1 MGRFNGMGMEP
12 TVYKYLLKYSKKQQI
27 VLTLMAV
34 LSFPFLYLFY
44 ELPKMII
51 NEAIQGDPGDFPVEL
66 FGTELDHVP
75 YLLALCFG
83 FLALVIINQGFKYYI
98 NVYRGLTGE
107 RMLRRLRYELFS
119 RVLRFPIPTF
129 RNMSQGEIIPMV
141 TAEVEPLGGFVGE
154 AFSLPAFQGGT
165 LLVILGFLFYQ
176 NWMMAVAAVALY
188 PIQLY
193 IIPRLQS
200 RVNLLGKE
208 RVKLVRALSDR
219 IGEKVQGVSEI
230 HAHDTSQLELA
241 RFSARLGEIFDV
253 RYQIYRKKFFIK
265 FLNNFI
271 QQLGPFFF
279 YSIGGYL
286 VITGGLEIGTL
297 VAAIAA
303 HKDLGAPWKELLGFY
318 QRQQDARI
326 KYETVIT
333 QFEPAGMRTVEH
345 QENDPTGNESF
356 SSSLNISG
364 LTLSDDQGEPII
376 NSVSANLD
384 LPSRIAIVGRPSS
397 GKEEM
402 GQLLARLLDPTKGK
416 VAYDDLALE
425 DMPESVTGR
434 QMSFVGQQGFIFN
447 ASLSENLYYGL
458 KNRPR
463 VPVEREGEEA
473 SRFQE
478 FMDEAEQSG
487 NSTMDDA
494 ADWTDFAATGA
505 ASLDDLRHEGLR
517 ALKIVG
523 LDLDVYQFGLRGTID
538 PKTQPDLAEKILSAR
553 HSLRDRLAEPDVA
566 DLIETFDQEK
576 YNHNASVAENLLF
589 GNVVGDTFDMEA
601 LGSNEHV
608 VSVLDQIGLT
618 DKMIEIGYAAAS
630 TMAEIFADVPS
641 DHELFQQ
648 YAFISAEELQD
659 FQALLTRVDR
669 EKLIDAREDDRK
681 ALLSLPFK
689 LIPARHRLGL
699 IDEEIM
705 EKILEGRKLFRE
717 SLPEEVSSA
726 VEFFDAED
734 YNSASNLQDNI
745 LFGKVAYGVPKAAER
760 IGELISEVIETEGLY
775 DSVAEVGMAYDVGIG
790 GSRLSAA
797 QRQKLAIA
805 RAVVKRPDVM
815 ILSESTAAL
824 DSTSQNMIME
834 NILKEFRDRTLV
846 WVLHRADLATQ
857 FDQVLVFDRGAIAE
871 KGPVSTL
878 DREGTLFKELA
889 SDG

>member
-1 MGRFNGMGMEP
+1 MEP
-12 TVYKYLLKYSKKQQI
+12 TIYKYLLKYSKKQQLW
-27 VLTLMAV
+27 LTLMAV

-66 FGTELDHVP
+66 LGVELDHIP
-75 YLLALCFG
+75 YLYTLCVG
-83 FLALVIINQGFKYYI
+83 FLILVVINQGFKYFI

-107 RMLRRLRYELFS
+107 RMLRRLRFELFS
-119 RVLRFPIPTF
+119 RVLRFPLPTF

-165 LLVILGFLFYQ
+165 LLVILSFLFYQ

-200 RVNLLGKE
+200 KVNLLGKK
-208 RVKLVRALSDR
+208 RVKLVRSLSDR
-219 IGEKVQGVSEI
+219 IGEKVQGVPEI
-230 HAHDTSQLELA
+230 HAHDTAQLELA
-241 RFSARLGEIFDV
+241 GFSARLGEIFVV
-253 RYQIYRKKFFIK
+253 RYEIYRKKFFIK

-279 YSIGGYL
+279 YAIGGYL
-286 VITGGLEIGTL
+286 VINGGLEIGTL

-326 KYETVIT
+326 KYDTVIT
-333 QFEPAGMRTVEH
+333 QFDPPGMRTVEH
-345 QENDPTGNESF
+345 QENDPAGGESF
-356 SSSLNISG
+356 SRNLAIAG
-364 LTLSDDQGEPII
+364 LTLSDDQGEPIV
-376 NSVSANLD
+376 NSVSATLD

-402 GQLLARLLDPTKGK
+402 GQLLARLLDPTKGR
-416 VAYDDLALE
+416 VAYDDQSLE

-434 QMSFVGQQGFIFN
+434 RISFVGQQGFIFN
-447 ASLSENLYYGL
+447 ASLSDNLYYGL
-458 KNRPR
+458 KNRPQLAL
-463 VPVEREGEEA
+463 EREGEAAEA
-473 SRFQE
+473 HE
-478 FMDEAEQSG
+478 LFMEEAELSG
-487 NSTMDDA
+487 NSMMDSE
-494 ADWTDFAATGA
+494 ADWTDFSSTGA
-505 ASLDDLRHEGLR
+505 DSLASLRHEGLR

-523 LDLDVYQFGLRGTID
+523 LDGDVYQFGLRGTID
-538 PKTQPDLAEKILSAR
+538 PKASPELADKILSAR

-566 DLIETFDQEK
+566 DLIETFDQNK

-601 LGSNEHV
+601 LGSNVHV
-608 VSVLDQIGLT
+608 VNVLDQIGLT
-618 DKMIEIGYAAAS
+618 EKMIEIGFAAAS
-630 TMAEIFADVPS
+630 TMAEIFADVPA

-648 YAFISAEELQD
+648 YAFISAEELQE

-669 EKLIDAREDDRK
+669 EKLAEAREEDRT
-681 ALLSLPFK
+681 ALLSMPFK
-689 LIPARHRLGL
+689 LVPARHRLGL
-699 IDEEIM
+699 IDDEIM
-705 EKILEGRKLFRE
+705 DKILEGRRVFRE
-717 SLPEEVSSA
+717 TLPEDMASA
-726 VEFFDAED
+726 VEFFDAEH

-745 LFGKVAYGVPKAAER
+745 LFGKVAYGVPKAADR

-775 DSVAEVGMAYDVGIG
+775 DSVAEVGMTYDVGIA
-790 GSRLSAA
+790 GSRLSGA

-805 RAVVKRPDVM
+805 RAVVKRPDVL

-824 DSTSQNMIME
+824 DSSSQNTIME
-834 NILKEFRDRTLV
+834 NILKDFADRTLI

-857 FDQVLVFDRGAIAE
+857 FDQALVFDRGAIVE
-871 KGPVSTL
+871 KGAVSDL

>member
-1 MGRFNGMGMEP
+1 MEP
-12 TVYKYLLKYSKKQQI
+12 TIYKYLLKYSKKQQI
-27 VLTLMAV
+27 WLTVMAV

-51 NEAIQGDPGDFPVEL
+51 NDAIQGDPGDFPVEL
-66 FGTELDHVP
+66 FGYEFEHVP
-75 YLLALCFG
+75 YLIVLCCG
-83 FLALVIINQGFKYYI
+83 FLVLVVINQGFKYYI

-107 RMLRRLRYELFS
+107 RMLRRLRYELFG
-119 RVLRFPIPTF
+119 RVLRFPLPTF
-129 RNMSQGEIIPMV
+129 KNMSQGEIIPMV

-188 PIQLY
+188 PLQLY

-200 RVNLLGKE
+200 KVNLLGKE
-208 RVKLVRALSDR
+208 RVKLVRSLSDR
-219 IGEKVQGVSEI
+219 IGQTVQGVPEI
-230 HAHDTSQLELA
+230 HAHDTSQLERA
-241 RFSARLGEIFDV
+241 RFSARLGEIFVV

-265 FLNNFI
+265 FMNNFI
-271 QQLGPFFF
+271 QQMGPFFF

-286 VITGGLEIGTL
+286 VINGGLEIGTL

-326 KYETVIT
+326 KYDTVIS
-333 QFEPAGMRTVEH
+333 QFGPPGMRTVEH
-345 QENDPTGNESF
+345 QENDPTGSETF
-356 SSSLNISG
+356 SSSLAVSG
-364 LTLSDDQGEPII
+364 LTLTDDQGEPII
-376 NSVSANLD
+376 NSVSANID
-384 LPSRIAIVGRPSS
+384 LPAKIAIVGRPSS

-402 GQLLARLLDPTKGK
+402 GQLLARLLDPAKGK
-416 VAYDDLALE
+416 ISFDDHGLE
-425 DMPESVTGR
+425 DMPEAITGR
-434 QMSFVGQQGFIFN
+434 RISFVGQQGFIFN
-447 ASLSENLYYGL
+447 ASLSDNLYYGL
-458 KNRPR
+458 MNRPQGA
-463 VPVEREGEEA
+463 VERSGEDA
-473 SRFQE
+473 DTYNE
-478 FMDEAEQSG
+478 FVEESEMSG
-487 NSTMDDA
+487 NSTLDSD
-494 ADWTDFAATGA
+494 ADWIDFAVTGA
-505 ASLDDLRHEGLR
+505 ASLGDLRLEGLR

-523 LDLDVYQFGLRGTID
+523 LDSDVYQFGLRGTID
-538 PKTQPDLAEKILSAR
+538 PKKSPDLAQKILTAR
-553 HSLRDRLAEPDVA
+553 RSLRDRLAAPDVA

-601 LGSNEHV
+601 LGSNAHV

-618 DKMIEIGYAAAS
+618 EQMIEIGYAAAS
-630 TMAEIFADVPS
+630 TMAEIFADVPA

-648 YAFISAEELQD
+648 YAFISADELQD

-669 EKLIDAREDDRK
+669 EKLVEAKDEDRR

-689 LIPARHRLGL
+689 LVPARHRLGL
-699 IDEEIM
+699 IDDPVM
-705 EKILEGRKLFRE
+705 DKILEGRKVFRE
-717 SLPEEVSSA
+717 TLPDDIASA
-726 VEFFDAED
+726 VEFFDAD
-734 YNSASNLQDNI
+734 NYNSASNLQDNI
-745 LFGKVAYGVPKAAER
+745 LFGKVAYGVPKAADR
-760 IGELISEVIETEGLY
+760 IGELISEVIEAEGLY
-775 DSVAEVGMAYDVGIG
+775 DSVAEVGMGYDAGIG
-790 GSRLSAA
+790 GSRLSGA

-805 RAVVKRPDVM
+805 RAIVKRPDVL

-824 DSTSQNMIME
+824 DSASQNTIME
-834 NILKEFRDRTLV
+834 NVLEEFSDRTLI

-857 FDQVLVFDRGAIAE
+857 FDQVLVFDRGAIVE
-871 KGPVSTL
+871 KGAVSTL

>member
-1 MGRFNGMGMEP
+1 MEP
-12 TVYKYLLKYSKKQQI
+12 TIYKYLLKYSKKQQ
-27 VLTLMAV
+27 VWLTVMAV

-51 NEAIQGDPGDFPVEL
+51 NDAIQGDPGDFPVEL
-66 FGTELDHVP
+66 FGYELDHVP
-75 YLLALCFG
+75 YLITLCVA
-83 FLALVIINQGFKYYI
+83 FLGLVVVNQGFKYYI

-107 RMLRRLRYELFS
+107 RMLRRLRYELFG
-119 RVLRFPIPTF
+119 RVLRFPQPTF

-165 LLVILGFLFYQ
+165 LLVIIGFLFYQ
-176 NWMMAVAAVALY
+176 NWMMAVAAIALY
-188 PIQLY
+188 PLQLY

-200 RVNLLGKE
+200 KVNLLGKR
-208 RVKLVRALSDR
+208 RVKLVRSLSDR
-219 IGEKVQGVSEI
+219 IGETVQGVPEI
-230 HAHDTSQLELA
+230 HAHDTAQLERA
-241 RFSARLGEIFDV
+241 RFSARLGEIFVV
-253 RYQIYRKKFFIK
+253 RYEIYRKKFFIK

-271 QQLGPFFF
+271 QQMGPFFF

-333 QFEPAGMRTVEH
+333 QFDPLGMRTVEH
-345 QENDPTGNESF
+345 QENDPSGDETF
-356 SSSLNISG
+356 SSTLAISG
-364 LTLSDDQGEPII
+364 LTLSDDQGEPIV
-376 NSVSANLD
+376 NSISANLD
-384 LPSRIAIVGRPSS
+384 LPSKIAIVGRPSS

-416 VAYDDLALE
+416 ISYDDRGLE
-425 DMPESVTGR
+425 DMPEAITGR
-434 QMSFVGQQGFIFN
+434 RIAFVGQQGFIFN
-447 ASLSENLYYGL
+447 ASLSNNLYYGL
-458 KNRPR
+458 KHRPQTTL
-463 VPVEREGEEA
+463 EREGEAAEQY
-473 SRFQE
+473 SE
-478 FMDEAEQSG
+478 FVEEAELSG
-487 NSTMDDA
+487 NSVMDSE
-494 ADWTDFAATGA
+494 ADWTDFSVTGA
-505 ASLDDLRHEGLR
+505 DSLDSLRLEGLR

-523 LDLDVYQFGLRGTID
+523 LDGDVYQFGLRGTID
-538 PKTQPDLAEKILSAR
+538 PKSTPELANKILTAR
-553 HSLRDRLAEPDVA
+553 YSLRDRLTAPDVA

-608 VSVLDQIGLT
+608 VAVLDKIGLT
-618 DKMIEIGYAAAS
+618 EQMIEIGYAAAS

-648 YAFISAEELQD
+648 YAFISADELQD

-669 EKLIDAREDDRK
+669 EKLVDARDEDRK

-689 LIPARHRLGL
+689 LVPARHRLGL
-699 IDEEIM
+699 IDDAVM
-705 EKILEGRKLFRE
+705 DKILEGRKAFRE
-717 SLPEEVSSA
+717 TLPQEMANA
-726 VEFFDAED
+726 VEFFDAEF

-745 LFGKVAYGVPKAAER
+745 LFGKVAYGVPKAADR

-775 DSVAEVGMAYDVGIG
+775 DSVAEVGMSYDAGIA
-790 GSRLSAA
+790 GSRLSGA

-805 RAVVKRPDVM
+805 RAIVKRPDM
-815 ILSESTAAL
+815 LILSESTAAL
-824 DSTSQNMIME
+824 DSASQSIIME
-834 NILKEFRDRTLV
+834 NILEEFADRTLI
-846 WVLHRADLATQ
+846 WVLHRADLAVH

-871 KGPVSTL
+871 KGTVESL

>member
-1 MGRFNGMGMEP
+1 MEP
-12 TVYKYLLKYSKKQQI
+12 TIYKYLLKYSKKQQI
-27 VLTLMAV
+27 WLTVMAV

-51 NEAIQGDPGDFPVEL
+51 NDAIQGDPGDFPVEL
-66 FGTELDHVP
+66 FGVELEHVP
-75 YLLALCFG
+75 YLVVLCVG
-83 FLALVIINQGFKYYI
+83 FLLLVVVNQAFKYYI

-107 RMLRRLRYELFS
+107 RMLRRLRYELFG
-119 RVLRFPIPTF
+119 RVLRFPLPTF

-165 LLVILGFLFYQ
+165 LLVILSFLFYQ
-176 NWMMAVAAVALY
+176 NWIMAVAAVALY
-188 PIQLY
+188 PLQLY

-200 RVNLLGKE
+200 KVNLLGKE
-208 RVKLVRALSDR
+208 RVKLVRSLSDR
-219 IGEKVQGVSEI
+219 IGEKVQGVAEI
-230 HAHDTSQLELA
+230 HAHDTSQLERA
-241 RFSARLGEIFDV
+241 RFSARLGEIFVV

-271 QQLGPFFF
+271 QQMGPFFF

-326 KYETVIT
+326 KYDTVIT
-333 QFEPAGMRTVEH
+333 QFDPPGMRTVEH
-345 QENDPTGNESF
+345 QESDPSGDETF
-356 SSSLNISG
+356 SSTLAISG
-364 LTLSDDQGEPII
+364 LTLSDDQGESIV
-376 NSVSANLD
+376 NSVSASLD
-384 LPSRIAIVGRPSS
+384 LPSKIAIVGRPSS

-416 VAYDDLALE
+416 ISYDDRELE
-425 DMPESVTGR
+425 DLPEGVTGR
-434 QMSFVGQQGFIFN
+434 RVSFVGQQGFIFN
-447 ASLSENLYYGL
+447 ATLSENLYYGL
-458 KNRPR
+458 KHRPQKAL
-463 VPVEREGEEA
+463 EREGDAADDYKEFVEE
-473 SRFQE
+473 SE
-478 FMDEAEQSG
+478 LSG
-487 NSTMDDA
+487 NSVLDSD
-494 ADWTDFAATGA
+494 ADWTDFAASGA
-505 ASLDDLRHEGLR
+505 ENLEALRHEGLR

-523 LDLDVYQFGLRGTID
+523 LDGDVYQFGLRGTIN
-538 PKTQPDLAEKILSAR
+538 PKLTPDLANKILTAR

-601 LGSNEHV
+601 LGSNAHV

-618 DKMIEIGYAAAS
+618 EQMIEIGYAAAS

-648 YAFISAEELQD
+648 YAFISADELQD

-669 EKLIDAREDDRK
+669 EKLVEARDEDRT

-689 LIPARHRLGL
+689 LVPARHRLGL
-699 IDEEIM
+699 IDDAIM
-705 EKILEGRKLFRE
+705 EKILEGRRMFRE
-717 SLPEEVSSA
+717 TLPEDVASS
-726 VEFFDAED
+726 VEFFDAEF

-775 DSVAEVGMAYDVGIG
+775 DSVAEVGMSYDAGIG
-790 GSRLSAA
+790 GSRLSGA

-805 RAVVKRPDVM
+805 RAIVKRPDVL

-824 DSTSQNMIME
+824 DSASQNEIME
-834 NILKEFRDRTLV
+834 NILGEFTDRTLI
-846 WVLHRADLATQ
+846 WVLHRADLAVQ

-871 KGPVSTL
+871 KGTVSSL